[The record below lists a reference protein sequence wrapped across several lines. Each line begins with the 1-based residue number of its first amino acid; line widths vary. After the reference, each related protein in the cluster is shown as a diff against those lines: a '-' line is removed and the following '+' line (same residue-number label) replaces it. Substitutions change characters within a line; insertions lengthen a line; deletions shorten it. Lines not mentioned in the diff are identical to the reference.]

1 MTSPR
6 SMPTLRC
13 RAGLPAALL
22 SVLLA
27 GCAKPS
33 PSPPPLVGYWQGT
46 MSASNAAVP
55 CLCEIRADG
64 TQSLTLTLPQGM
76 MEAWGI
82 WSAKDGVL
90 TERTT
95 ARVLVLGGS
104 QKVVPLASPMETAFA
119 YQLTGDTLTLT
130 QPETQQTLVLTRV
143 VIAMGK

>member
-1 MTSPR
+1 M
-6 SMPTLRC
+6 
-13 RAGLPAALL
+13 RAG
-22 SVLLA
+22 
-27 GCAKPS
+27 
-33 PSPPPLVGYWQGT
+33 
-46 MSASNAAVP
+46 NAAAP

-95 ARVLVLGGS
+95 ARILVLGGS

-130 QPETQQTLVLTRV
+130 RPEALTRPVAQRTLVLTRM
-143 VIAMGK
+143 ATAKSK